1 MSDGV
6 DSSTRFYTT
15 MGLAPWWDWRRAW
28 GPADFDRPQRLSIMF
43 SQDLPNHFQSGIAK
57 AVLNHWTVNG
67 MFVVQSGTPL
77 SVTNATSGQ
86 GLGGA
91 DSSPTASLYSNVVA
105 GAQLINSGAND
116 SKLNNYINKAAWS
129 KAPAGTVGDSGRNR
143 LRGPGQGNLDF
154 SVFRGFPIRERAKLE
169 FRSEFF
175 NITNHPN
182 FGNPSGSMD
191 SASFGQI
198 STTLTNA
205 RIIQFALKMLF

>member
-1 MSDGV
+1 M
-6 DSSTRFYTT
+6 
-15 MGLAPWWDWRRAW
+15 A
-28 GPADFDRPQRLSIMF
+28 
-43 SQDLPNHFQSGIAK
+43 
-57 AVLNHWTVNG
+57 LNHWTVNG
-67 MFVVQSGTPL
+67 MFVVQSGTPM

-105 GAQLINSGAND
+105 GAQLITSGPND
-116 SKLNNYINKAAWS
+116 SKLNNYINVAAWS
-129 KAPAGTVGDSGRNR
+129 KAPAGTVGDSGSNMF
-143 LRGPGQGNLDF
+143 RGPGQANLDF
-154 SVFRGFPIRERAKLE
+154 SIFRGFPIRERAKLE

-182 FGNPSGSMD
+182 FGNPNTSLD

-198 STTLTNA
+198 TTTLTNG